1 MFDVLS
7 AVSLTDIFIITGVED
22 YTDLKVNSGTENIK
36 IADGAVPVLES
47 VVLK

>member
-1 MFDVLS
+1 MPKS
-7 AVSLTDIFIITGVED
+7 AVLYYQYVED